1 MCDKKSQKQLFMGPV
16 HMPWSVM
23 AGAQIMQP
31 SKSIENMK
39 KIVIMLAVLL
49 AISLSACSQS
59 NKKEGK
65 QMKKVLVAYFS
76 ASGVTKGVAQQLA
89 DVAGA
94 DLREIKPEKPYTD
107 ADLDWRDKQSRS
119 SVEMQDKSSRPAITD
134 KIQNMQDYEVVYVGF
149 PIWWYTCPTIINTFM
164 EAYDF
169 KGKTVIP
176 FATSGGSSIKKACE
190 DLKATYPDVNWKEGK
205 LLNGATKEEKKK
217 WVNGQSQ

>member
-1 MCDKKSQKQLFMGPV
+1 M
-16 HMPWSVM
+16 
-23 AGAQIMQP
+23 
-31 SKSIENMK
+31 
-39 KIVIMLAVLL
+39 MLVALL
-49 AISLSACSQS
+49 TMSLSACSQ
-59 NKKEGK
+59 KKENK
-65 QMKKVLVAYFS
+65 EMKKVLVAYFS

-89 DVAGA
+89 EVTGGT
-94 DLREIKPEKPYTD
+94 LHEIKPAQPYTD
-107 ADLDWRDKQSRS
+107 ADLDWHNKQSRS

-134 KIQNMQDYEVVYVGF
+134 KLKNMQDYDIIYVGF

-205 LLNGATKEEKKK
+205 LLNRATKKDLEDWVKK
-217 WVNGQSQ
+217 Q

>member
-1 MCDKKSQKQLFMGPV
+1 
-16 HMPWSVM
+16 
-23 AGAQIMQP
+23 
-31 SKSIENMK
+31 MK
-39 KIVIMLAVLL
+39 KIVMMMAALL
-49 AISLSACSQS
+49 AMSLSACSQ
-59 NKKEGK
+59 KKESK
-65 QMKKVLVAYFS
+65 EMKKVLVAYFS

-89 DVAGA
+89 EVTGGT
-94 DLREIKPEKPYTD
+94 LHEIKPAQPYTD

-134 KIQNMQDYEVVYVGF
+134 KLKNMQDYDIIYVGF

-190 DLKATYPDVNWKEGK
+190 DLKAAYPDVKWKEGK
-205 LLNGATKEEKKK
+205 LLNQATKKDLENWVKK
-217 WVNGQSQ
+217 

>member
-1 MCDKKSQKQLFMGPV
+1 
-16 HMPWSVM
+16 
-23 AGAQIMQP
+23 
-31 SKSIENMK
+31 MK
-39 KIVIMLAVLL
+39 KIVMMMAALL
-49 AISLSACSQS
+49 AMSLSACSQ
-59 NKKEGK
+59 KKESK
-65 QMKKVLVAYFS
+65 EMKKVLVAYFS

-89 DVAGA
+89 EVTGGT
-94 DLREIKPEKPYTD
+94 LHEIKPAVAYTD

-134 KIQNMQDYEVVYVGF
+134 KLKNMQDYDIIYVGF

-190 DLKATYPDVNWKEGK
+190 DLKAAYPDVKWKEGK
-205 LLNGATKEEKKK
+205 LLNQATKKDLENWVKK
-217 WVNGQSQ
+217 

>member
-1 MCDKKSQKQLFMGPV
+1 
-16 HMPWSVM
+16 
-23 AGAQIMQP
+23 
-31 SKSIENMK
+31 MK
-39 KIVIMLAVLL
+39 KIVMMMVALL
-49 AISLSACSQS
+49 TMSLSACIPALSAPTRSLSQ
-59 NKKEGK
+59 KKESK
-65 QMKKVLVAYFS
+65 EMNKVLVAYFS
-76 ASGVTKGVAQQLA
+76 ASGVTRGVAQQLA
-89 DVAGA
+89 EVTGGT
-94 DLREIKPEKPYTD
+94 LHEIKPEQPYTD

-134 KIQNMQDYEVVYVGF
+134 KLANMQDYDVIYVGF

-205 LLNGATKEEKKK
+205 LLNRASKKDLED
-217 WVNGQSQ
+217 WVKNL